1 VQKKPNRL
9 MKVGILISRY
19 KMDIQNPIFVQIAID
34 VALFVAV
41 IILLWRVNANI
52 KNHDASKHQEMI
64 SELKVIIAQ
73 SQNTADRFLETMEKS
88 RKSLKE
94 IALELDIKEKRI
106 KAILEKSQREIEPFN
121 SKPLLQDANLS
132 RGKYAEVISMIKKG
146 YSAEETASATGFPEG
161 EIGLIVDLSRIKN
174 EKA

>member
-1 VQKKPNRL
+1 
-9 MKVGILISRY
+9 
-19 KMDIQNPIFVQIAID
+19 MDIQNPIFVQIAID
-34 VALFVAV
+34 LALFVAV

-52 KNHDASKHQEMI
+52 KNHDAGIHQEMI

-73 SQNTADRFLETMEKS
+73 SQNTADRFLETLENS
-88 RKSLKE
+88 RKNLKE

-106 KAILEKSQREIEPFN
+106 KALLEKSQGEIEPFN
-121 SKPLLQDANLS
+121 GRKPILQDANLS
-132 RGKYAEVISMIKKG
+132 QSKYAEVINMIKKG

-174 EKA
+174 ENA